1 MSGEATYYFIRGKK
15 RLGYHLKIEFELE
28 EGGTIKYTDF
38 TDDGDREVV
47 IFNINQFELDDV

>member
-38 TDDGDREVV
+38 TDDGDREVKLYFYIILV
-47 IFNINQFELDDV
+47 